1 MPITVVLA
9 VITTP
14 MLVSQTTKL
23 VRPGLSWIPLL
34 VWILTLLVVGLG
46 GPGGDVVL
54 LPDWRTLLLLGGGL
68 LPGAVA
74 LGGGLG
80 RAEKGGKGG

>member
-1 MPITVVLA
+1 
-9 VITTP
+9 

-23 VRPGLSWIPLL
+23 IRPGLSWIPLL
-34 VWILTLLVVGLG
+34 VWVLTLLVVGLG

-54 LPDWRTLLLLGGGL
+54 LPDWRTPLLLGGGM

-80 RAEKGGKGG
+80 RAAKGAKGG